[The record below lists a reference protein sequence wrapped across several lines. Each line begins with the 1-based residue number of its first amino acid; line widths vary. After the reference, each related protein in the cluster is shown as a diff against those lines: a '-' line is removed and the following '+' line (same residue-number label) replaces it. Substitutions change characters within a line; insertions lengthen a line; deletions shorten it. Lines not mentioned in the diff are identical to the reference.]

1 MGQAIHQE
9 TCRCRGGHQKRQ
21 HQDVSDGLHGHHDG
35 QGDGGIKKE
44 VKEKNRDP
52 LGARSLTIQ

>member
-9 TCRCRGGHQKRQ
+9 TCRCRGGHQQRQ
-21 HQDVSDGLHGHHDG
+21 HQDISNGLNGHHND
-35 QGDGGIKKE
+35 QGDGDVKKE
-44 VKEKNRDP
+44 VKEKNRDL